1 MPNLKDSTVL
11 VRLGITS
18 WPGKR
23 HDPKIDEQVRIANSA
38 HGDIGRF
45 NKVLLAP
52 QRLKEIAA
60 VVNAFRSIHYHLTA
74 PWLDE
79 GLRILPAKLYTE
91 HQTEERKF
99 RLDFENK
106 VAAFVADYPQ
116 LKADAKAAMNG
127 LFNESDYPDIGTVA
141 ARFTWSVRYYP
152 VAEAGD
158 DWRLDLD
165 DEHMTELRE
174 EARRLESVALAQT
187 TKNVQV
193 LPIQLLFVGHPRS
206 LFTARGLA
214 THDLSA
220 VERRRK
226 IRHHRIEQLLNALVL
241 ERRSA

>member
-99 RLDFENK
+99 RQDFENK
-106 VAAFVADYPQ
+106 VAAFIADYPQ
-116 LKADAKAAMNG
+116 LKADAKIAMNG

-141 ARFTWSVRYYP
+141 AKKYDIECWSP
-152 VAEAGD
+152 
-158 DWRLDLD
+158 
-165 DEHMTELRE
+165 RE
-174 EARRLESVALAQT
+174 GKYFETHSLSNCTSYQSVGLNI
-187 TKNVQV
+187 KYLKKGNERE
-193 LPIQLLFVGHPRS
+193 FVH
-206 LFTARGLA
+206 T
-214 THDLSA
+214 
-220 VERRRK
+220 
-226 IRHHRIEQLLNALVL
+226 LNATEVAVPRMLRAIIENHQTKEGTVL
-241 ERRSA
+241 IPKALWPYMNGKKEIKP